1 MMKLSKLTLLLL
13 ILLSGFV
20 FVACSNQTTTV
31 STEATVPATKITIS
45 GVGIINKTLTM
56 VIGDEIALNAT
67 VSPSD
72 ATNKSI
78 EWSSADSEVV
88 SVSATGVLNALK
100 EGNVTVEATNGE
112 ISETLTIIVVGEVTL
127 TSIAFDSEAVSVNIG
142 NQKQLNVIYNPSNAT
157 NISLF
162 YSIAPIGDADSS
174 LVSVSATGLV
184 TVKSNAVPDSQ
195 YLVTAMVVTDTS
207 IYAQCTITVN
217 EIQLTALSLKKN
229 NEAVAINTSESNRL
243 LVPIN
248 LISDVL
254 AFVPIYTPSNTTQID
269 VTYTS
274 SDTSVMTINE
284 YGVYSVSSTATVG
297 DEVEITVTGSGNVS
311 YTVYVEISES
321 VSYVYQL
328 FSAEYFDNLAVD
340 YRAEWDI
347 EQYGTD
353 GITADI
359 SDDYYDTAG
368 NKPTTQALWRGGK
381 TIYTYGG
388 VAPWDGVWGV
398 IFDSWDHPYNDDEVA
413 NQYMFNKISIGT
425 DMNVLKMRVRS
436 HITQTTSE
444 RGKFRVGVI
453 TTDTLGNY
461 NSPVYLDLLQ
471 GVATE
476 GSDSWLVISNSTVAD
491 YEAGNDYFYFD
502 VSSYIGQDVIIVFE
516 VDDMHDDGLEPGE
529 MDSVLCDRIAW
540 LGAWLQV
547 DTSEED

>member
-1 MMKLSKLTLLLL
+1 MKFKKLIVL
-13 ILLSGFV
+13 IMIILAGFG
-20 FVACSNQTTTV
+20 FVACSNQTTTQ
-31 STEATVPATKITIS
+31 STESVIPASKITIS
-45 GVGIINKTLTM
+45 GVGIVNKTLTM
-56 VIGDEIALNAT
+56 VIGDELVLNAT

-78 EWSSADSEVV
+78 EWSSADSEIATI
-88 SVSATGVLNALK
+88 SATGTVNALK
-100 EGNVTVEATNGE
+100 EGNVVIEATNGE
-112 ISETLTIIVVGEVTL
+112 INETLTIIVVGEVTL
-127 TSIAFDSEAVSVNIG
+127 TSIAFDSEEVSVNIG
-142 NQKQLNVIYNPSNAT
+142 NEKQLNVLYNPSNAT

-162 YSIAPIGDADSS
+162 YSIAPIGEADPD
-174 LVSVSATGLV
+174 LVSISATGLV
-184 TVKSNAVPDSQ
+184 TVKSNATPDSQ

-217 EIQLTALSLKKN
+217 EITLTALSLKKN
-229 NEAVAINTSESNRL
+229 NEAVPINTSESNRL
-243 LVPIN
+243 LIPIN
-248 LISDVL
+248 LITDVL

-269 VTYTS
+269 VTYSS
-274 SDTSVMTINE
+274 SDISVMTVND
-284 YGVYSVSSTATVG
+284 YGVYSVAPTAIVG
-297 DEVEITVTGSGNVS
+297 DTCEITVTGSGNVT
-311 YTVYVEISES
+311 YTVYVEIAEA

-328 FSAEYFDNLAVD
+328 FNKDFFDSLAVD
-340 YRAEWDI
+340 YRVEWDI

-353 GITADI
+353 GLTADT

-444 RGKFRVGVI
+444 RGKFRVGII

-461 NSPVYLDLLQ
+461 NDPVYLDLLQ

-476 GSDSWLVISNSTVAD
+476 ANDSWLVISNSTVAD

-502 VSSYIGQDVIIVFE
+502 VSSYIGQDVIVVFE
-516 VDDMHDDGLEPGE
+516 VDDMHDAGLEIGE

-547 DTSEED
+547 DTTEDDE